1 MKNKIKG
8 FSLVELVVVIAI
20 MVVLVGVLVPSLIG
34 YTESTRAD
42 KDTAQM
48 EEVVTAI
55 EMAMTN
61 EEIYDDLLL
70 YAVEDN
76 YSCYA
81 DGDPNTNIAIN
92 RVEDFNVGGNAEGV
106 VGGEDLWSYGDDAR
120 ALAKTQYAPS
130 GKMCGLTITF
140 VHNYDAET
148 KEFDIGNALINNM
161 SPSHK
166 KSNTVKLKDLNTD
179 GTAHLYE
186 YLKDI
191 VTESITT
198 NSAKYKNSEYT
209 IFIRMVPV
217 GVDYDKYENMTVEV
231 YGQWS
236 GSHLGVNTRRDSLDE
251 VDGVDVINPGDY
263 VPTPNAPVPQGPVP
277 GIGAT
282 PQEPKAVATFVAPTV
297 KDNLVYNE
305 HDLPLINPGSSD
317 EGTMYYKLQGGE
329 WNTRIPTAQN
339 AGTYTVYYY
348 CKGDTDHYSSQEYS
362 LTITIRKAVPNYNV
376 PTAKT
381 NLYADGTSKEL
392 VVAGR
397 VSKGGRMLY
406 KLTTTGYSTSVP
418 MGKAPGTYTVLW
430 QIEETD
436 NYTGWPETT
445 IEVTIGKLKTTFDAP
460 VPRDLTYNGA
470 MQQLVDPVKITS
482 TEMPNDT
489 PIVEYSLDGESWAQT
504 IPSAL
509 NAGNYTVYYRLNAN
523 SYYEGTDGTD
533 KVDVTIKKA
542 DPNVNIQWNDSVPY
556 MANVSQTFVDAIT
569 QEGKQFVYFRIYEEG
584 TDGSQILF
592 STYYPSAINAGTYIV
607 DWYLPEDRN
616 YVGIGSVMEPQSHT
630 CVITKAIAT
639 DTNKIAVTGETWT
652 YDKKEH
658 AVAVGNSD
666 GWSIVFTDANG
677 DIVSDIPTAT
687 NAGTYTYT
695 WTAEHAAF
703 QTESGTV
710 TLQCNKK
717 PVQVVQQ
724 PYGQTQ
730 NGQIVCTQYINTR
743 GVVVR
748 TTYSPSQIHLQ
759 GRLIEGSCTEGGVWQ
774 YAGNNTFEATLTPS
788 MRSAYYPIRW
798 TLSPANSNYYIE
810 GADEETGVLT
820 GTTAIT
826 LKVTV
831 PIRVIRVAS

>member
-20 MVVLVGVLVPSLIG
+20 MVVLVGVLVPSLVG

-70 YAVEDN
+70 YAVENN

-81 DGDPNTNIAIN
+81 DGDPNTNVAVN
-92 RVEDFNVGGNAEGV
+92 RVEDFNIGGNAEGI

-120 ALAKTQYAPS
+120 MLSKTQYAPS

-140 VHNYDAET
+140 VHNYDSAT

-186 YLKDI
+186 YLTDV

-198 NSAKYKNSEYT
+198 NSTKYKNSEYT

-217 GVDYDKYENMTVEV
+217 GVDYTKYENMTVEV

-251 VDGVDVINPGDY
+251 VNGVDIINPGDY
-263 VPTPNAPVPQGPVP
+263 AETPVAVVPQNPVP
-277 GIGAT
+277 GIGLT
-282 PQEPKAVATFVAPTV
+282 PQEPKAVATFIAPTI
-297 KDNLVYNE
+297 KENLVYNE
-305 HDLPLINPGSSD
+305 HDLPLINAGSSE
-317 EGTMYYKLQGGE
+317 EGTLYYKVQGGE
-329 WNTRIPTAQN
+329 WSTRIPTGQN

-348 CKGDTDHYSSQEYS
+348 CKGDSDHYSSQEYS
-362 LTITIRKAVPNYNV
+362 LTVSIKKAVPNYNV

-381 NLYADGTSKEL
+381 NLFADGTSKEL

-397 VSKGGRMLY
+397 VAMGGRLLY
-406 KLTTTGYSTSVP
+406 KLTTTGYSTTVP

-445 IEVTIGKLKTTFDAP
+445 IEVTIGKLKTTFEAP
-460 VPRDLTYNGA
+460 VARDLTYNGA

-489 PIVEYSLDGESWAQT
+489 PIVEYSLDGTTWSQT
-504 IPSAL
+504 VPSGL
-509 NAGNYTVYYRLNAN
+509 NA
-523 SYYEGTDGTD
+523 
-533 KVDVTIKKA
+533 
-542 DPNVNIQWNDSVPY
+542 
-556 MANVSQTFVDAIT
+556 
-569 QEGKQFVYFRIYEEG
+569 
-584 TDGSQILF
+584 
-592 STYYPSAINAGTYIV
+592 STEDTPSGI
-607 DWYLPEDRN
+607 DL
-616 YVGIGSVMEPQSHT
+616 VGIT
-630 CVITKAIAT
+630 
-639 DTNKIAVTGETWT
+639 
-652 YDKKEH
+652 
-658 AVAVGNSD
+658 
-666 GWSIVFTDANG
+666 
-677 DIVSDIPTAT
+677 
-687 NAGTYTYT
+687 
-695 WTAEHAAF
+695 
-703 QTESGTV
+703 
-710 TLQCNKK
+710 
-717 PVQVVQQ
+717 
-724 PYGQTQ
+724 
-730 NGQIVCTQYINTR
+730 
-743 GVVVR
+743 
-748 TTYSPSQIHLQ
+748 
-759 GRLIEGSCTEGGVWQ
+759 
-774 YAGNNTFEATLTPS
+774 
-788 MRSAYYPIRW
+788 
-798 TLSPANSNYYIE
+798 
-810 GADEETGVLT
+810 
-820 GTTAIT
+820 
-826 LKVTV
+826 
-831 PIRVIRVAS
+831 